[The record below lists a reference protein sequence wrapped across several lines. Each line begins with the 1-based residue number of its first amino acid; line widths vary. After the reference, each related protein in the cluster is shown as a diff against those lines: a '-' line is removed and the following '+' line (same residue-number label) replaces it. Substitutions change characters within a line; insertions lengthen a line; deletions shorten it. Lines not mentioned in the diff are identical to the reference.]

1 MSLVIHDH
9 AVILNGTDTTTYC
22 HPTAVSSFLSSIVP
36 IIEKINEIPL
46 DELAPGPITNSLF
59 SALVALVCRID
70 LSDDEVVSVLSNC
83 EIIQQQRRLMDQC
96 ASAEFLLES
105 TFAREIRAGNKTA
118 QDFPY
123 YENYISLVQ
132 FEMDSLK
139 FYCKNLTVN
148 HVAVIGSGPL
158 PLTTVEMLK
167 HLPENVMVTN
177 FDHSDEAIELSTV
190 VVSYNKNL
198 FVKKRTALE
207 ITAQDLDGVN
217 LVHLA
222 ALVGIRDD
230 EKKDVIDHLYNVMQP
245 GSVLMARSALG
256 LKTLLY
262 KRLSTVECGRFLN
275 LQEFHP
281 EDRKVINSIIC
292 GMR

>member
-1 MSLVIHDH
+1 MSLVVRDH
-9 AVILNGTDTTTYC
+9 SEVINGTTFYRPSAD
-22 HPTAVSSFLSSIVP
+22 AAFVASILP
-36 IIEKINEIPL
+36 IIQKINSLPV
-46 DELAPGPITNSLF
+46 DELAPGPVTNTLF
-59 SALVALVCRID
+59 SALVASVSRDDLTETDVLNV
-70 LSDDEVVSVLSNC
+70 LSDCGIV
-83 EIIQQQRRLMDQC
+83 QQQRTLMDQC
-96 ASAEFLLES
+96 ATAEYLLEA

-123 YENYISLVQ
+123 YENYILLVK

-139 FYCKNLTVN
+139 AYCPNLCVSR
-148 HVAVIGSGPL
+148 VAVIGSGPL

-167 HLPENVMVTN
+167 HLPESVVVTN
-177 FDHSDEAIELSTV
+177 FDHSEEAIELSTV

-198 FVKKRTALE
+198 YVKQRTALE
-207 ITAQDLDGVN
+207 ITAEDLAGVN

-230 EKKDVIDHLYNVMQP
+230 EKRNVIEHLYNVMEP

-262 KRLSTVECGRFLN
+262 KRLSTVECGRFSN

-281 EDRKVINSIIC
+281 EDKKVINSIIC